1 MRRLF
6 PTPAADVDPRDAYA
20 VPAGPHLRVNMVASV
35 DGAAAVAGRVG
46 ALSGRADDAVLH
58 VLRALADVIL
68 VGAGTIRAE
77 GYGPA
82 LVPPDEQCRRAAA
95 GDPPMPRLAIVTRS
109 LDLDL
114 AAPLFTAAAVR
125 PLIVT
130 TTSAPAGRHAAAS
143 EVADV
148 ITAGAER
155 VDMPAALDALAD
167 RGLPRV
173 LSEGGPHLLA
183 ELYAADRVDEL
194 CLTVSPRVTC
204 GHELRIT
211 AGLPLPQPAGL
222 HLAHV
227 LEEDEFLFLRYMRM
241 G

>member
-20 VPAGPHLRVNMVASV
+20 VPSERHLRVNMVAGV

-46 ALSGRADDAVLH
+46 ALSGPADDAVLH
-58 VLRALADVIL
+58 VLRALADVVL

-82 LVPPDEQCRRAAA
+82 LVPPDEQRRRAVA
-95 GDPPMPRLAIVTRS
+95 GDPPVPRLAIVTRS

-114 AAPLFTAAAVR
+114 GAPLFTAAAVR
-125 PLIVT
+125 PLILT
-130 TTSAPAGRHAAAS
+130 TTSAAGRHAAAG

-148 ITAGAER
+148 ITVGAER

-167 RGLPRV
+167 RGLRRV

-183 ELYAADRVDEL
+183 ELFAADQVDEL

-211 AGLPLPQPAGL
+211 AGPPLSEPAGL
-222 HLAHV
+222 SLAHV
-227 LEEDEFLFLRYMRM
+227 LEEDEFLFLRYTRL